1 MVDYDGTVVTGSN
14 ATFADAATALNAA
27 LEDVVNTKTIFLA
40 DVYKVGANWH
50 HLLVHQA

>member
-1 MVDYDGTVVTGSN
+1 MAPNNGTVVTGSN

-27 LEDVVNTKTIFLA
+27 IEGIETSKTIFLA